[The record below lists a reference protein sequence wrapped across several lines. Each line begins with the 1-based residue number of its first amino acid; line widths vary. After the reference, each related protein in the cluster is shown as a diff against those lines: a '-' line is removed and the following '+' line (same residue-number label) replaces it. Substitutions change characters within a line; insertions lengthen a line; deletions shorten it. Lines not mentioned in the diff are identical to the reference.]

1 VSSLKPC
8 YLSNVLI
15 EERGEQQVVFIRE
28 TDGERRFPIVIGPYE
43 ATAIDRAIK
52 GTRFPRPLTHD
63 LFINLLAATDQTLRE
78 IRIVDLR
85 EGTFYAELL
94 VVTADEKEIL
104 LDCRPSDAIAIMVRL
119 PGVQLLVSEDVLEEA
134 AS

>member
-1 VSSLKPC
+1 MSTLRPC

-15 EERGEQQVVFIRE
+15 EDRGDQQVLFLTER
-28 TDGERRFPIVIGPYE
+28 DGSRRIPIVVGPFE
-43 ATAIDRAIK
+43 AVAIDRALK

-63 LFINLLAATDQTLRE
+63 LFINLLNTLQQTVRE

-94 VVTADEKEIL
+94 LVDANGHETL
-104 LDCRPSDAIAIMVRL
+104 LDCRPSDAIALMVRL
-119 PGVQLLVSEDVLEEA
+119 PGVSLQVADEVLTEA
-134 AS
+134 SA

>member
-1 VSSLKPC
+1 MSTLRTC

-15 EERGEQQVVFIRE
+15 EDRGDQQVLFLTER
-28 TDGERRFPIVIGPYE
+28 DGTRRIPIVVGPFE
-43 ATAIDRAIK
+43 AVAIDRALK

-63 LFINLLAATDQTLRE
+63 LFINLLNTLQQTVRE

-94 VVTADEKEIL
+94 IIDAMGHETL
-104 LDCRPSDAIAIMVRL
+104 LDCRPSDAIALMVRL
-119 PGVQLLVSEDVLEEA
+119 PGVSLQVADEVLAEA
-134 AS
+134 SA

>member
-1 VSSLKPC
+1 MSSLKSC

-28 TDGERRFPIVIGPYE
+28 VEGERRFPIVIGPYE
-43 ATAIDRAIK
+43 ATAIDRALK
-52 GTRFPRPLTHD
+52 STRFPRPLTHD